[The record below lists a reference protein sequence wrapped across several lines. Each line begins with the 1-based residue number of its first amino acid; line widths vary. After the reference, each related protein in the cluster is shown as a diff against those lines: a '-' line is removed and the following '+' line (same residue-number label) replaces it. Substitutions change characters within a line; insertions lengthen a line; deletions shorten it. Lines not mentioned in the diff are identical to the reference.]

1 MARIRTIKPEFWK
14 HEDLSELKSDTHM
27 LAASLLNYADDEG
40 YFNANEK
47 LITAECCPLRD
58 LSVTIHGSITS
69 LCEIGYIRIGHS
81 KDGKRYGHIINFL
94 EHQVINRPK
103 ASKIK
108 DLDVV
113 WDSSVNSH
121 GLISDESHPE
131 GKGMEGKG
139 TGETAPVL
147 FSDKDSDKPEYPE
160 EFETIWKVLP
170 TRTGGAG
177 SKKRCLKFFTKATKE
192 VSPENILSKAQA
204 YANDQKGKDPQ
215 YFKSKEN
222 WMRDVGDKQE
232 SEEKKG
238 GNQWSS
244 L

>member
-14 HEDLSELKSDTHM
+14 HEDLSELKADTHM

-58 LSVTIHGSITS
+58 LSVTVHGSIIS
-69 LCEIGYIRIGHS
+69 LCAIGYIRIGHS

-103 ASKIK
+103 ASKING
-108 DLDVV
+108 LDIV
-113 WDSSVNSH
+113 WDSSMNSH

-139 TGETAPVL
+139 TGETAHDLLSENNPPE
-147 FSDKDSDKPEYPE
+147 KPEYPH
-160 EFETIWKVLP
+160 EFESIWKTLP
-170 TRTGGAG
+170 VRTGGAG
-177 SKKRCLKFFTKATKE
+177 NKKRCLKFFIQATKE
-192 VSPENILSKAQA
+192 ISPENILSKASA
-204 YANDQKGKDPQ
+204 YAISQKGKDAQ
-215 YFKSKEN
+215 YCKSKEN
-222 WMRDVGDKQE
+222 WMRDVGDKPE
-232 SEEKKG
+232 AAPVPKKRR
-238 GNQWSS
+238 
-244 L
+244 LV